1 MQCYRALWKIM
12 QFEKKKN
19 FFQSMLT
26 WLILTHFKKYVQGLV
41 EAVRPSVNID
51 TSFNLV
57 FLNKSIKK
65 NCWECWL
72 SWIPISQWKVLSMRS
87 FNVIIYTWRKIYQ
100 EWVNWDN
107 HIKISHEMHQSAV
120 SPHSKWY
127 MFLIYEYL
135 LSKALQ
141 RKGDV

>member
-1 MQCYRALWKIM
+1 M
-12 QFEKKKN
+12 QFEKKN

-65 NCWECWL
+65 ELLRMLAFLNTNFAMKSLVDE
-72 SWIPISQWKVLSMRS
+72 
-87 FNVIIYTWRKIYQ
+87 II
-100 EWVNWDN
+100 
-107 HIKISHEMHQSAV
+107 
-120 SPHSKWY
+120 
-127 MFLIYEYL
+127 
-135 LSKALQ
+135 
-141 RKGDV
+141 